1 MDAKGEKMIACDYSP
16 QARLR
21 QHHKDVKLILDS
33 VSDSKMKLYLSALH
47 EELLESAEDQ
57 GLGELDNSAIIE
69 IWRKREN

>member
-1 MDAKGEKMIACDYSP
+1 
-16 QARLR
+16 
-21 QHHKDVKLILDS
+21 
-33 VSDSKMKLYLSALH
+33 MKLYLSALH